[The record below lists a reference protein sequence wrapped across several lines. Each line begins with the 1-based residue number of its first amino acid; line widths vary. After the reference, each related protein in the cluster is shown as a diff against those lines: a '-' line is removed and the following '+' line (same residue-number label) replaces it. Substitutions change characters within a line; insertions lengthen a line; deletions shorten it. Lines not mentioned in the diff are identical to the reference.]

1 MKTIN
6 NYIVERIRIDNIKHI
21 KQDTNLVDLDLDTV
35 YEIPGET
42 WWHWEYDEGI
52 IEGEGSTWKCEVFE
66 YAHNKYIIYL
76 WSEDCNYIPYMT
88 SDDPNFIY
96 IFEIGYRRI
105 KHPNFTNEFR
115 KNWGK
120 LSGFLPYDIDF
131 SDNISDIFR
140 KFNKKYC
147 K

>member
-1 MKTIN
+1 MESLN
-6 NYIVERIRIDNIKHI
+6 NYIVERIRIDNIK
-21 KQDTNLVDLDLDTV
+21 QDTSLDDLDLDTV
-35 YEIPGET
+35 YEIPGKT
-42 WWHWEYDEGI
+42 WWYWEYDEGI

-76 WSEDCNYIPYMT
+76 WSEDCNYIPYVT
-88 SDDPNFIY
+88 SDDPNIY
-96 IFEIGYRRI
+96 IFEMGYRDI
-105 KHPNFTNEFR
+105 KNPNFTNEFR

-131 SDNISDIFR
+131 SDNIMDIFR